1 MTHGASGRGHVSD
14 DWTRGSDGFPLSNCE
29 RTRVQVSGPVVIND
43 ATSKLVVTLLG
54 IFPLLDKL
62 VALSFLVVYI
72 WKDCVDFFLDL
83 VKLLLKGCHR

>member
-1 MTHGASGRGHVSD
+1 MTHGASGRGHISD
-14 DWTRGSDGFPLSNCE
+14 DCTGGSDGFLFCICE

-54 IFPLLDKL
+54 IFPLLGKL
-62 VALSFLVVYI
+62 VALSFLVMYI

-83 VKLLLKGCHR
+83 IKLLLKGCHC